1 MIQKLWYFLRT
12 TLAPRRANK
21 KYPSR
26 LIVQAL
32 ILAGGSGTRFW
43 PLSRRSRPK
52 QLLPLDVPAGRRC
65 GATEHSLL
73 RQTVDRLAPE
83 IPPAAVWVCTT
94 RALAD
99 AIRAQL
105 PEVPP
110 DQILAEPEGRNTAP
124 AIGWSIRS
132 MPASVRDGVVA
143 VLPSDHRFGDAAS
156 FRRTLLEASIA
167 ILRDDRVIALG
178 VTPRWAETGYG
189 YLELGAEIDP
199 STGLRRVVRFTEKP
213 DAATARDY
221 FAGNNHLWNAG
232 IFLFR
237 GSTLLRHLAG
247 FEPEIASGIETM
259 ARSPERTAEIYPTL
273 KSISID
279 YAVME
284 RLGSVAGPSIAT
296 LPLDCAWS
304 DLGSWEALAEI
315 LESGDDGN
323 RSRGDVLA
331 LDATDNLLYA
341 DEGTVAVLGVEGLVV
356 VRTGDSVLVMPR
368 ERSQEVRLI
377 VDELK
382 RRQRTD
388 LL

>member
-1 MIQKLWYFLRT
+1 M
-12 TLAPRRANK
+12 
-21 KYPSR
+21 
-26 LIVQAL
+26 QAL

-52 QLLPLDVPAGRRC
+52 QLLPLDVPAGSPS
-65 GATEHSLL
+65 GATEQSLL

-83 IPPAAVWVCTT
+83 IPPSAVWVCTT

-110 DQILAEPEGRNTAP
+110 HQILAEPEGRNTAP

-132 MPASVRDGVVA
+132 MPAAVRREVIA
-143 VLPSDHRFGDAAS
+143 VLPADHRFADAAS
-156 FRRTLLEASIA
+156 FRRALRDASAA
-167 ILRDDRVIALG
+167 ILREDRVIALG
-178 VTPRWAETGYG
+178 VSPRWAETGYG

-199 STGLRRVVRFTEKP
+199 AIRLRRVVRFKEKP

-221 FAGNNHLWNAG
+221 LADGNHLWNAG

-237 GSTLLRHLAG
+237 GSTLLEHLAD
-247 FEPEIASGIETM
+247 FEPEIASGIEAM
-259 ARSPERTAEIYPTL
+259 AEAPDRIAAIYPRL

-284 RLGSVAGPSIAT
+284 RLGPVEGSIAT
-296 LPLDCAWS
+296 LPLDCGWS

-315 LESGDDGN
+315 LPSDPDGN

-331 LDATDNLLYA
+331 IDATDNLLYA
-341 DEGTVAVLGVEGLVV
+341 DEGTVAVLGVEGLAV
-356 VRTGDSVLVMPR
+356 VRTGDSVLVIPV
-368 ERSQEVRLI
+368 ERSQEVKRI

-382 RRQRTD
+382 RRRHTD